1 MNLSSLIIGILISFL
16 SIIYLIYTIKSA
28 KKDKDYD
35 SMTSSFDVSIVSGTL
50 VFLLLGIVMI
60 YRELKHLF

>member
-1 MNLSSLIIGILISFL
+1 MSIYKLIIGIIITIL
-16 SIIYLIYTIKSA
+16 SIIYFIYTIKSA

-35 SMTSSFDVSIVSGTL
+35 WMIYSFDVSIVSGTL